1 MTKTFH
7 KTDVHKK
14 KLMKNLAVLAMVV
27 GFCAVI
33 WAVTMIRI
41 GAGS

>member
-1 MTKTFH
+1 MSKSFH
-7 KTDVHKK
+7 RSDVHKK
-14 KLMKNLAVLAMVV
+14 KLAKNLAVLGMIAA
-27 GFCAVI
+27 FCAVI